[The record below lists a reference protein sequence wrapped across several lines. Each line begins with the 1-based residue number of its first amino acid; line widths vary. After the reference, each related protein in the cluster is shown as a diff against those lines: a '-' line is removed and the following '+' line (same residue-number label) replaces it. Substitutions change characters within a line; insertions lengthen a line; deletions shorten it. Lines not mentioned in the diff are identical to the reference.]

1 MRKGSAKRKSAQGCM
16 KISSF
21 FTSQSDLSSTPV
33 LLSEP
38 DDSPVAAKQK
48 IEYIE
53 EKSISLL
60 QGKTEKRKQGA
71 PSSMSPPKKKIDVKS
86 TPSPQPSMNGIT
98 INSTIVFSAKM
109 LPSTSGGTP
118 LKNRSLISVKT
129 PEKLLNSKA
138 LDQLL
143 SPVQDR
149 RDISHSSPVR
159 NTKTASSSWKS
170 SGNKSSPEKARRTP
184 KKLFERSPKNLN
196 EFNVEVLKN
205 FVTLT
210 PTKKEINIEGE
221 ATQIQEL
228 NEKTPVKN
236 TLSDSLILSTSKV
249 KTRLD
254 FSSSRPSSSTNSST
268 IIMSQKENH
277 DTSNIDLDVFE
288 DSWDADCIDQINYNL
303 DLSTSQHCKIVALT
317 HRTNEIIITIK
328 STFSEEQAICSL
340 QGFWLH
346 CKLCIN
352 DTVRLIAIKYEG
364 NWLINNNFGYIVFEP
379 DLLISTTSVV
389 GSVFC
394 KRLAVFKE
402 KFHGFD
408 PTNKFM
414 IIGKMVHSLLQEVL
428 KCKLYDIKDVKR
440 CALNILNKPE
450 YVRQIYETGES
461 IGFISEEFLNY
472 VPKVADFVNV
482 YVSQKNNVKTYK
494 NDNWKGTITAIE
506 DIEENIWCP
515 DLGIK
520 GKVDISVK
528 SGLTL
533 MPLEVKTGRASVS
546 LEHRGQVLLYIMMM
560 SKLGYQVSS
569 GLLLY
574 LKEGIL
580 KEIPAS
586 EIEKRDLILL
596 RNELTYYLSKVPKV
610 VSLKEGKYLE
620 PPEVPEVIDHPS
632 CSRCSYSAVCM
643 AYSKFSNEDI
653 ESKMSLR
660 QVHNNLSRFITSA
673 HIDYF
678 MHWVSLLSLEMPN
691 RSGIKDLRTIYTMSP
706 EERKSKGKCLINLSI
721 SQICEQSENGI
732 FLTTFSSENSAI
744 HDNFLLSGLTTNSYV
759 VISVRTRPAVASG
772 FISNISLDSIS
783 VSLDRNLNSKFKK
796 ETFFIDSYDSTIFL
810 TFNLSSLALILDTT
824 EYSNQLRSIVID
836 KQPTTFQ
843 PKLPK
848 VLADKAKPILKRLNR
863 VQQRAVLKAIAANE
877 YFLIKGMPGTGKT
890 ATIVALIQVL
900 LELNQSVLITSHTHS
915 AVDTVCLKLITFG
928 VKFMRLGSE
937 AKMNVQ
943 IRNYSENFLTKD
955 CHSAEALAAVY
966 NNVQVMA
973 VTCLGSSHAALS
985 KRMMDV
991 CIVDE
996 STQVL
1001 QCSVFRPLHSCKKFI
1016 LIGDPDQLPA
1026 IVRDKTAIE
1035 LGMTESLFER
1045 LDSEECR
1052 VSLNLNYR
1060 MNESITALANA
1071 LTYNGELEIGA
1082 ERIAQA
1088 TVNIPRFVLITKS
1101 CPNWIVRALSPK
1113 LENAVQF
1120 VDTGPVW
1127 NLTNTVS
1134 WALAE
1139 NLSEENHSM
1148 NNQNIYEAAIIHSLV
1163 SSLVKQGKVPPEQ
1176 IGVIATYNVQV
1187 SLLSHLLKLSDVD
1200 VNTVDQFQGKDKEII
1215 IYSCSKSKDLRTEW
1229 IDNKFDLTEDKRR
1242 LNVAITRAKH
1252 KLIIVGDLQTLQ
1264 KYSTF
1269 KKIKDI
1275 LEKNVIRLRED
1286 ERFEWESLLD
1296 LKPLV

>member
-1 MRKGSAKRKSAQGCM
+1 MRKGSAKRKSGQGCM

-21 FTSQSDLSSTPV
+21 FTSQSDLSTTPV
-33 LLSEP
+33 SLSELNG
-38 DDSPVAAKQK
+38 SPVATKQE

-53 EKSISLL
+53 EESISLL
-60 QGKTEKRKQGA
+60 QPKTEKRKQKT
-71 PSSMSPPKKKIDVKS
+71 PSSVSPPKKKIDVKS
-86 TPSPQPSMNGIT
+86 TPSPQPSMSGIT
-98 INSTIVFSAKM
+98 YNSTFVFDAKM

-118 LKNRSLISVKT
+118 LKSHPRISVKT

-138 LDQLL
+138 LEQFL
-143 SPVQDR
+143 SPVQKG
-149 RDISHSSPVR
+149 RDISYSSPVI
-159 NTKTASSSWKS
+159 NTKTSSSSLRS
-170 SGNKSSPEKARRTP
+170 SGNKSTPEKARRTP

-196 EFNVEVLKN
+196 EFNVEVLRN
-205 FVTLT
+205 FIKLT
-210 PTKKEINIEGE
+210 PTKKEISEE
-221 ATQIQEL
+221 LETTQIQEL

-236 TLSDSLILSTSKV
+236 ALNDTLISPTSKV
-249 KTRLD
+249 RTKLD
-254 FSSSRPSSSTNSST
+254 FSGSRQSSSSNPSKA
-268 IIMSQKENH
+268 MVSQKENQ
-277 DTSNIDLDVFE
+277 DTSNIDLDIFE
-288 DSWDADCIDQINYNL
+288 DSWDADCFDQISYNL
-303 DLSTSQHCKIVALT
+303 DLSTSQHCKIISLN
-317 HRTNEIIITIK
+317 HKTNEIIITIK
-328 STFSEEQAICSL
+328 STLSEEQAICFL

-346 CKLCIN
+346 CKLCIG
-352 DTVRLIAIKYEG
+352 DTVRLVATKSED
-364 NWLINNNFGYIVFEP
+364 NWLINNNSGYIVFEP

-408 PTNKFM
+408 STNKFM
-414 IIGKMVHSLLQEVL
+414 IIGQMVHSLLQEVL
-428 KCKLYDIKDVKR
+428 RCKLSDIQDVKR

-450 YVRQIYETGES
+450 YVRKIYESGES
-461 IGFISEEFLNY
+461 VGFISEEFLNY

-482 YVSQKNNVKTYK
+482 YVSQKNNVKVYK
-494 NDNWKGTITAIE
+494 NDNWKGTINAIE

-515 DLGIK
+515 DLGVK
-520 GKVDISVK
+520 GKVDVSVK

-580 KEIPAS
+580 KEIPPS
-586 EIEKRDLILL
+586 EVEKRDLLLL
-596 RNELTYYLSKVPKV
+596 RNELAYYLSKAPKV
-610 VSLKEGKYLE
+610 VSSKEGKYLE

-632 CSRCSYSAVCM
+632 CNKCSYSAICM

-653 ESKMSLR
+653 GSKRALR
-660 QVHNNLSRFITSA
+660 QVHNNLSSFITSA

-691 RSGIKDLRTIYTMSP
+691 HSGMKDLRTIYTMPP
-706 EERKSKGKCLINLSI
+706 EERKSKGKCLIYLCI

-732 FLTTFSSENSAI
+732 FLTTFNSENNAV
-744 HDNFLLSGLTTNSYV
+744 HDNFLLSGLTANSYV
-759 VISVRTRPAVASG
+759 VVSIRTRPAIASG
-772 FISNISLDSIS
+772 FVSDISLDSIT
-783 VSLDRNLNSKFKK
+783 VSLDRNLDIKFKK
-796 ETFFIDSYDSTIFL
+796 EIFFIDSYDSTIFL

-824 EYSNQLRSIVID
+824 KYSNQLRSIVID
-836 KQPTTFQ
+836 KQPATFL

-890 ATIVALIQVL
+890 ATIVALIQLL
-900 LELNQSVLITSHTHS
+900 LELNQTVLITSHTHS

-928 VKFMRLGSE
+928 VKFMRLGNE
-937 AKMNVQ
+937 AKMNAQV
-943 IRNYSENFLTKD
+943 RNYSENFLTKD
-955 CHSAEALAAVY
+955 CQSAEALAAVY
-966 NNVQVMA
+966 DSVQVMA
-973 VTCLGSSHAALS
+973 VTCLGSSHVALS
-985 KRMMDV
+985 KRMMDI

-1016 LIGDPDQLPA
+1016 LIGDPDQLPT

-1101 CPNWIVRALSPK
+1101 CQNWIVRALSPK

-1134 WALAE
+1134 WALTE
-1139 NLSEENHSM
+1139 NLSEEDHSM
-1148 NNQNIYEAAIIHSLV
+1148 DNQNIYEAAIIHTLV
-1163 SSLVKQGKVPPEQ
+1163 SSLVKQGKVPPQ
-1176 IGVIATYNVQV
+1176 HIGVIATYNVQV
-1187 SLLSHLLKLSDVD
+1187 SLLRHLLKFSDVD

-1215 IYSCSKSKDLRTEW
+1215 IYSCSKSKDLRKEW
-1229 IDNKFDLTEDKRR
+1229 VDNKFDLTEDKRR

-1275 LEKNVIRLRED
+1275 LEKNVIRLREV
-1286 ERFEWESLLD
+1286 EGFKWESLFD